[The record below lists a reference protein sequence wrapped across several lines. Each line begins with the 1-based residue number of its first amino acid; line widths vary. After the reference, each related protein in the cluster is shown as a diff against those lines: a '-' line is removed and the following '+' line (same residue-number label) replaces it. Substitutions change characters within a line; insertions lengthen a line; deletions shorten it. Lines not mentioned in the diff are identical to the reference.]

1 MGRSIGNDMTEVWDQ
16 SAWSAFERRTARAV
30 TTAAR
35 PHIAWARAVRASR
48 TILRTYSTS
57 FFIVTRFLPP
67 AKRGQVE
74 VVYAAVRYPD
84 EIVDTFP
91 ISPAQRLRL
100 LDQWA
105 ENYEQGLKYA
115 TLQQAVAAGL
125 NPFVAA
131 FAQVARQRGIPF
143 QHYHSFLEAMRLD
156 VNPRPFLDLEDL
168 VESYIY
174 GSATVVGYF
183 LAYVYG
189 ASRPD
194 QFARALT
201 ASRDLGIALQLTNF
215 LRDVP
220 EDKRRGRVYLPQDML
235 RAEGIAEMNIADE
248 SSRRALKRVLRQLSN
263 TAEQFYSNAES
274 NLDAFSPDCRV
285 AIQSCIQVY
294 RQLNQRI
301 GASTDGVLRRESVP
315 LKEKF
320 RVLPPSKY
328 WRLPLAYLGAL

>member
-1 MGRSIGNDMTEVWDQ
+1 MGNDVSQVWDQ
-16 SAWSAFERRTARAV
+16 SAWLAFERRTAREVAA
-30 TTAAR
+30 AAR
-35 PHIAWARAVRASR
+35 PELAWARAVRASR
-48 TILRTYSTS
+48 FILRTYSTS

-91 ISPAQRLRL
+91 IPPAERLRL

-105 ENYEQGLKYA
+105 EDYERGLEYSV
-115 TLQQAVAAGL
+115 LQRAVGEGL
-125 NPFVAA
+125 NPFIAG
-131 FAQVARQRGIPF
+131 FAQVVREKEIPP
-143 QHYHSFLEAMRLD
+143 QHYRSFLEAMRLD
-156 VNPRPFLDLEDL
+156 VAPRPFLDLEDL

-189 ASRPD
+189 ASAPSEF
-194 QFARALT
+194 QRALT

-235 RAEGIAEMNIADE
+235 RAEGIADLDFAGE
-248 SSRRALKRVLRQLSN
+248 SSRRALRRVLRQLSD

-285 AIQSCIQVY
+285 AIHSCIEVY

-301 GASTDGVLRRESVP
+301 GSSTEGVLHRESVP
-315 LKEKF
+315 MKEKF